1 MQFQRLYIYRCG
13 ATNVCALT
21 GEKGDARLPTPLASD
36 RWQFWMQISLQTD
49 SGIYGFG
56 PETAL
61 AQITGKG
68 FYLFTGS
75 IKLLSAPALSHDLQ
89 HHQEQSMSD
98 APFTRPAPAAPTLQ

>member
-1 MQFQRLYIYRCG
+1 MPFQRLYIYRCG

-56 PETAL
+56 LETAL
-61 AQITGKG
+61 T
-68 FYLFTGS
+68 
-75 IKLLSAPALSHDLQ
+75 
-89 HHQEQSMSD
+89 
-98 APFTRPAPAAPTLQ
+98 